1 MMQDNKKQTGC
12 CLGTFCF
19 VVLIIIVLALL
30 YGVLMGVL
38 NVF

>member
-1 MMQDNKKQTGC
+1 MQENKNQTGC
-12 CLGTFCF
+12 CLGMFCL

-38 NVF
+38 NMF

>member
-1 MMQDNKKQTGC
+1 MMRENKKQTGC
-12 CLGTFCF
+12 FLGTFCF

-38 NVF
+38 NMF

>member
-1 MMQDNKKQTGC
+1 MQENTKQTGC
-12 CLGTFCF
+12 CLGTFCL
-19 VVLIIIVLALL
+19 VVLIIIVLALI

>member
-1 MMQDNKKQTGC
+1 MQENKKQTGC

-19 VVLIIIVLALL
+19 VMLLIIVLALL

>member
-12 CLGTFCF
+12 CLGTFCL

>member
-1 MMQDNKKQTGC
+1 MMQENKKQTGC
-12 CLGTFCF
+12 CLGMFCL

-38 NVF
+38 NMF

>member
-1 MMQDNKKQTGC
+1 MQENKKQTGC
-12 CLGTFCF
+12 RLGTFRL

-38 NVF
+38 NMF

>member
-1 MMQDNKKQTGC
+1 MMQENKKQIGC

-30 YGVLMGVL
+30 YGVLMGAL
-38 NVF
+38 SVF

>member
-1 MMQDNKKQTGC
+1 MQENKKQTGC
-12 CLGTFCF
+12 RLGTFYL

-38 NVF
+38 NMF

>member
-1 MMQDNKKQTGC
+1 MEQQDKKQTGC
-12 CLGTFCF
+12 CLGTFCL